1 MESTLLAAAGAWGRL
16 GQSVWYALI
25 AVSAAVFL
33 LFSLLLGHDH
43 DADHDVDHDV
53 DHDHDADHEG
63 SAGMSF
69 FSTKVLLMFATGF
82 GAGGYFATRLDAG
95 SAGSAVAGLGVGLA
109 MAAAGYLFLNALYTR
124 QGSSTVRM
132 EGLVGREGIVD
143 VTIDGD
149 RPGQVACS
157 LPTGREIF
165 TAYSAHHSR
174 IPVGT
179 SVRITAVTG
188 ASIHVEPIER

>member
-1 MESTLLAAAGAWGRL
+1 MESTLFAAAGAWGRL

-43 DADHDVDHDV
+43 DADHDVDHD
-53 DHDHDADHEG
+53 HGLDHEG

-69 FSTKVLLMFATGF
+69 FSAKVLLMFATGF

-95 SAGSAVAGLGVGLA
+95 SAASAVAGLGVGLA

-149 RPGQVACS
+149 QPGQVACS

-165 TAYSAHHSR
+165 TAYGAHRRR

-179 SVRITAVTG
+179 PVRITAVSG

>member
-1 MESTLLAAAGAWGRL
+1 MESMLLAAGTLGRL

-33 LFSLLLGHDH
+33 LVSLLFGHDH
-43 DADHDVDHDV
+43 DADHDVDHDHGV
-53 DHDHDADHEG
+53 DHEG
-63 SAGMSF
+63 AAGMSF

-82 GAGGYFATRLDAG
+82 GAGGYFGTRLDMGPVGGAAAG
-95 SAGSAVAGLGVGLA
+95 VGAGLI

-132 EGLVGREGIVD
+132 DGLVGREGIVD
-143 VTIDGD
+143 VTIAAEQ
-149 RPGQVACS
+149 PGQVSCS

-165 TAYSAHHSR
+165 TAYSAHR
-174 IPVGT
+174 TLIPVGT

-188 ASIHVEPIER
+188 PTIHVEPVER